1 MSNDAKQWSKFVSE
15 EQMRELNKFPHL
27 KEAIE
32 RTFITVDYDV
42 TKLSPMTVWFRL
54 MEDIKG
60 ADVIAFV
67 DWDEETLDEFYSW
80 GSNSRWANVFE
91 PDMMDNAGV
100 RIEDA
105 ISLAQEYGDIPN
117 SVMDELKED

>member
-1 MSNDAKQWSKFVSE
+1 MSDNKKWLEFVDEKQ
-15 EQMRELNKFPHL
+15 MGELNKFPHL

-32 RTFITVDYDV
+32 HTFINKDYDDS
-42 TKLSPMTVWFRL
+42 KLSPMAVWFRL
-54 MEDIKG
+54 MEDNNG
-60 ADVIAFV
+60 ADVISCV

-80 GSNSRWANVFE
+80 GSNSRWAMVFE

-105 ISLAQEYGDIPN
+105 IYLAQEYGDIKN
-117 SVMDELKED
+117 SVMNEYKD